1 MHSVGQPEVHCSASI
16 GGPGG
21 GSVGA
26 SVCKLIHAL
35 VNRWLIDL
43 GVYCHLVQ
51 IVGTKTQLIQMNKE
65 QSQYIE
71 PFHQIILQIGSCLEW
86 A

>member
-1 MHSVGQPEVHCSASI
+1 VHSVGKPEVRWSASI

-21 GSVGA
+21 GPVGGSVY
-26 SVCKLIHAL
+26 KLIHAL

-51 IVGTKTQLIQMNKE
+51 IVGTKK
-65 QSQYIE
+65 
-71 PFHQIILQIGSCLEW
+71 
-86 A
+86 